1 MKNREKKKHK
11 RRKFREEQFNGIL
24 KRGIITTEEGDFEAL
39 LGMELVDDP
48 LQGPGI
54 LLSVSIL
61 GEAEEQP

>member
-1 MKNREKKKHK
+1 MKNKEKKKHK
-11 RRKFREEQFNGIL
+11 RRKIREDHFNGIL
-24 KRGIITTEEGDFEAL
+24 KRGVITTEEENFEAL

-61 GEAEEQP
+61 GEAENQP